1 MATTP
6 TLGHILYGHLSSQGL
21 QLLAS
26 PQVSSHLQ
34 TYFLETLVQPHWN
47 PSSPP
52 PVGYRAAFLHQC
64 DLPTEQVILFGWLYS
79 DPPPGSPISSPTPLQ
94 PLVAVGADEM
104 EGQAEIPAA
113 RSVALL
119 EPNSSGPQPSSS
131 SSPCFIAY
139 LLPAPLQEQQLNQ
152 ILEFLEQGPDAMTMA
167 PFAVEPLAQVFL
179 AGPPPWPR
187 AGVLVPSGIRARSRL
202 LLNKGKPLSFFVPV
216 NFTPTEIEVTP
227 ENAVQ
232 TMISP
237 PPVLAPT
244 QVRPKSLAVRA
255 ENTLARLDPSEDDTE
270 LGPPKRS
277 LQAPT
282 QVLPYPSKPSAL
294 PQGSQMAVPKISRKL
309 ALLIGVNHYGDG
321 FNALPGVE
329 ADLSEMK
336 RVLEDSQL
344 GEFAQ
349 VVSILNP
356 DCQQMSDAIESL
368 FLSCHPDDLVL
379 FYFSGYCV
387 HDSLGKSC
395 LTTGLSRLGNGN
407 QVVRASVIP
416 IDFLTAVMGDSPS
429 CHQVVVIDYGV
440 NTAIAQDRSFRN
452 AAWWQLEEQ
461 LAGQERAILTSG
473 PPSQCTVHQKVNDRS
488 LYTRYLV
495 EGLET
500 GMADLDGNGLISL
513 HEWHEYARRRT
524 LRASPALKPQLLASN
539 RLLDTAIAPASVDN
553 PILIYRRHVEWCAEP
568 TGISSV
574 HRVVLEHL
582 RAHLNLSDAEAKR
595 IEVMVLRP
603 YHHYQAKVQSYTRAV
618 IEGLLSKGEIKR
630 LKVVHNPSLRA
641 LQATLGLTDRD
652 VSPIEATL
660 FSQQRLAQRR
670 SGVNAQTQWARRIPS
685 QNAPLLWYG
694 YYRWM
699 TWLRSRWM
707 VWGEWMGQCHLRV
720 VRVLRHLFQANPQ
733 LVLVLLRR
741 HLAVIVG
748 AIVSLIIAI
757 ILLMIL
763 F

>member
-1 MATTP
+1 METSP
-6 TLGHILYGHLSSQGL
+6 TLGHLLYGHLSNQGL

-47 PSSPP
+47 PNSPP

-64 DLPTEQVILFGWLYS
+64 DLPTEQAILFGWLYS

-94 PLVAVGADEM
+94 PLLAVGADAQEA
-104 EGQAEIPAA
+104 QAEIPAA
-113 RSVALL
+113 RSVALMD
-119 EPNSSGPQPSSS
+119 PDSSGSQPSTD

-139 LLPAPLQEQQLNQ
+139 LLQAPLEDKQLNQ
-152 ILEFLEQGPDAMTMA
+152 ILEFLEQGPAAMSMA
-167 PFAVEPLAQVFL
+167 PFMVEPLPQVFL

-187 AGVLVPSGIRARSRL
+187 TGVRIPSGIRARSRL

-216 NFTPTEIEVTP
+216 NFNPTELEAAPDIEAP
-227 ENAVQ
+227 S
-232 TMISP
+232 MGGP
-237 PPVLAPT
+237 PLAFAPT

-255 ENTLARLDPSEDDTE
+255 ENSLARLDPSEEDTA
-270 LGPPKRS
+270 LGPPRRS

-282 QVLPYPSKPSAL
+282 QVLSPSQPSGL
-294 PQGSQMAVPKISRKL
+294 PQRSRMSVPKVSRKL
-309 ALLIGVNHYGDG
+309 ALLVGVNHYGGG
-321 FNALPGVE
+321 FNPLPGVE

-344 GEFAQ
+344 GGFAE

-368 FLSCHPDDLVL
+368 FLGCYPDDLVL

-395 LTTGLSRLGNGN
+395 LTTGLSRLGNGK

-429 CHQVVVIDYGV
+429 HHQVIVIDYGV
-440 NTAIAQDRSFRN
+440 NTAIAQDSSFRN

-461 LAGQERAILTSG
+461 LAGQAQNRAILTSG
-473 PPSQCTVHQKVNDRS
+473 PPTQCTVHQKVNDRS

-495 EGLET
+495 EGLES
-500 GMADLDGNGLISL
+500 GMADLDGNGQISL

-524 LRASPALKPQLLASN
+524 LRASPALKPQLLAS
-539 RLLDTAIAPASVDN
+539 RLLDVAIAPASVDD
-553 PILIYRRHVEWCAEP
+553 PILVYRRHVEWCADL
-568 TGISSV
+568 TGISPV

-582 RAHLNLSDAEAKR
+582 RAHLNLPDAEAKR
-595 IEVMVLRP
+595 IEAAVLRP
-603 YHHYQAKVQSYTRAV
+603 YQHYQAKIQSYTRAV

-630 LKVVHNPSLRA
+630 LKVVHNTSLRA

-652 VSPIEATL
+652 ISPVEATL
-660 FSQQRLAQRR
+660 FLQQRLAQRR
-670 SGVNAQTQWARRIPS
+670 SGVNARTQWARRVPS
-685 QNAPLLWYG
+685 QNAPLFWYG
-694 YYRWM
+694 YYRLM
-699 TWLRSRWM
+699 TWLRSRRMAWD
-707 VWGEWMGQCHLRV
+707 EWLGQYHLRV
-720 VRVLRHLFQANPQ
+720 VRVLRHLLQANLQ

-741 HLAVIVG
+741 HIGFIAG
-748 AIVSLIIAI
+748 AIASLIIAI
-757 ILLMIL
+757 ILLIVL
-763 F
+763 L